1 MPHDGSMFAYAVDD
15 LNVYYKS
22 AISSNE
28 SNDSIVIRE
37 GLDRY
42 DMDLEV
48 RKSVENIGVQYI
60 LMLGTSE
67 EENYDSNRWE
77 SSSWEGFSN
86 INDDSNWLEV
96 VIERE
101 DMRLYKIVG

>member
-1 MPHDGSMFAYAVDD
+1 MFAYAVDD

-77 SSSWEGFSN
+77 SSSWKGFSN